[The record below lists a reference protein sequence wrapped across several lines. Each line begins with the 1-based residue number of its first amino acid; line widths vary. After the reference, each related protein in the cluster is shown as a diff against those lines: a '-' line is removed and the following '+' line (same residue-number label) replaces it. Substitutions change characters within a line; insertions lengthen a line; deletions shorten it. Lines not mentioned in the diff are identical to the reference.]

1 MARLL
6 FQYLANYS
14 FENLP
19 NSIRNLPKCVRNFAK
34 YLSYPLTFA
43 EVVLIFC
50 PSGEIL
56 PNLVTLIERPPLTTS
71 PPSFAG
77 LGSRKCDQMVCS
89 ILAIHSDE
97 HFPNIF
103 KRIAK
108 VEYFANHCIIYFSH
122 SDKISPNMVTLVS
135 GGIRRIALF

>member
-14 FENLP
+14 LKIYPIALGICQSVFEILP
-19 NSIRNLPKCVRNFAK
+19 N
-34 YLSYPLTFA
+34 TFGHFN
-43 EVVLIFC
+43 ICQSRFNFC

-56 PNLVTLIERPPLTTS
+56 PNLVTLIEKPPLTTS

-108 VEYFANHCIIYFSH
+108 VDSKFRQPLHY
-122 SDKISPNMVTLVS
+122 
-135 GGIRRIALF
+135 LFLPK